1 MKKLLTLIL
10 LLGCS
15 TLFSQNLIQTYMDRC
30 TGAVTVFTVPM
41 NGQTTVAFYNKSKTF
56 TSAQF
61 QNGELQSWLEQTY
74 LWWATLNPCS
84 TAQTNATTTQQQTQ
98 QTTQQATQAAENA
111 AKATQALPV
120 VETPPTPVAPAAPT
134 PTANAPSTDTNV
146 APTTS
151 APETSTAPVDTS
163 STDTSA
169 STTDVGS
176 QGSTNEPTSQGDT
189 SGTTETSTGET
200 GTAESTTEAT
210 TTETSES
217 QNETQQTESTSDD
230 SGGSDTSGSET
241 EDSSTTQDEGG
252 SESEATTE
260 ESNEETTTES
270 EESTETEESEIEE
283 TTEESSEET
292 TEEESTEESTEEES
306 TEEEST
312 EEESESEDEESSEEE
327 SEEESEDESEE
338 ESEEETEDEE
348 STDNEEED
356 DKKKKKK
363 KQTLG
368 PPIITSNVAS
378 MQGLD
383 GTYSYATTIGV
394 SRSSLIGD
402 KTYGLNAMV
411 YTNLQQFMLTANF
424 SKIHIN
430 KEGRVSRVYSASA
443 GAAKMFTTLMANMNH
458 SVVFLGKKGSASGV
472 ALGTSITSLELNV
485 VKGLIYYDENILS
498 QSITGFYTKPIPMD
512 RLTIS
517 PMLAVSVPFA
527 SLEMYSHRT
536 TWSTDIMVIGGSSFT
551 YSLTKRFGI
560 NLGANAIYSTLPNFP
575 IIMSY
580 TIGSR
585 FSF

>member
-217 QNETQQTESTSDD
+217 QNEPQQTESTSDD

-270 EESTETEESEIEE
+270 EESTETEESEV
-283 TTEESSEET
+283 EET

-458 SVVFLGKKGSASGV
+458 SVVFLGKKGSASGI

-498 QSITGFYTKPIPMD
+498 QSITGFYTKPIPVNK
-512 RLTIS
+512 LTIS
-517 PMLAVSVPFA
+517 PMLAVSAPFA
-527 SLEMYSHRT
+527 SLEMYSNRT
-536 TWSTDIMVIGGSSFT
+536 TWSTDVMVIGGSSFT

>member
-200 GTAESTTEAT
+200 GTAENTTEAT

-270 EESTETEESEIEE
+270 EESTETEESEVEE
-283 TTEESSEET
+283 TTEESSEELT
-292 TEEESTEESTEEES
+292 EESTEEETTEEES

-312 EEESESEDEESSEEE
+312 EEESESEEEESSEEE
-327 SEEESEDESEE
+327 TEEESEDESEE

-498 QSITGFYTKPIPMD
+498 QSITGFYTKPIPVNK
-512 RLTIS
+512 LTIS
-517 PMLAVSVPFA
+517 PMLAVSAPFA
-527 SLEMYSHRT
+527 SLEMYSNRT
-536 TWSTDIMVIGGSSFT
+536 TWSTDVMVIGGSSFT

>member
-1 MKKLLTLIL
+1 
-10 LLGCS
+10 
-15 TLFSQNLIQTYMDRC
+15 MDRC

-270 EESTETEESEIEE
+270 EESTETEESEVEE

-458 SVVFLGKKGSASGV
+458 SVVFLGKKGSASGI

-498 QSITGFYTKPIPMD
+498 QSITGFYTKPIPVNK
-512 RLTIS
+512 LTIS
-517 PMLAVSVPFA
+517 PMLAVSAPFA
-527 SLEMYSHRT
+527 SLEMYSNRT
-536 TWSTDIMVIGGSSFT
+536 TWSTDVMVIGGSSFT